1 MAEITA
7 DFVRQMARTWHGIE
21 IDPAEAE
28 GIARMLQPMEA
39 AAESAS
45 AHLDF
50 DSEPAD
56 FTRLLDELAGEE

>member
-1 MAEITA
+1 MADITA
-7 DFVRQMARTWHGIE
+7 DFVRLMARTWHGVE
-21 IDPAEAE
+21 LDAAEAE

-45 AHLDF
+45 ANFDF

-56 FTRLLDELAGEE
+56 FTRLLDQLAGE

>member
-21 IDPAEAE
+21 LDAAEAE
-28 GIARMLQPMEA
+28 GIARMLQPMEE
-39 AAESAS
+39 AAENAS
-45 AHLDF
+45 QNLDF

-56 FTRLLDELAGEE
+56 FTRLLDQLAGKQ